1 MIHSRIYPPSGE
13 LLRDVDGESLKAHVQ
28 DGRCVVWLDLDSPS
42 AEEVESL
49 GPLLGIMDLT
59 LEDVTKQGQRAKI
72 ESYDH
77 YLYVVMHGMKLGQ
90 ADQRLSLPELDL
102 LLGPNYLVTVH
113 YEAMENV
120 LQHRQ
125 IAEMTASTMG
135 RGADF
140 LLYTLVDSLVDSYF
154 PVLDSLDDRIDQL
167 EDDIVERTA
176 EGILARIFA
185 LKRDVVVL
193 RKVISPQI
201 EVFNQLT
208 SRTYDLVQ
216 DKHIVYF
223 RDVHDH
229 LIRAFEVIDSYRD
242 LMTGA
247 LDAYLSTVSNRLNSV
262 MKRLTLIATIF
273 MPITFITGVFGM
285 NFGSA
290 PQVVWD
296 NGAFFWLSLVGMAV
310 ITAVQIV
317 YFRLVGWI

>member
-1 MIHSRIYPPSGE
+1 MIHSRIYLPSGD
-13 LLRDVDGESLKAHVQ
+13 LLSDVPRDALPGYVQ
-28 DGRCVVWLDLDSPS
+28 DSRCVVWLDLENPP
-42 AEEVESL
+42 AEEVDSL
-49 GPLLGIMDLT
+49 GPLLGIMHLT

-77 YLYVVMHGMKLGQ
+77 YLYMVIHGIKLGE
-90 ADQRLSLPELDL
+90 AEQRISLPELDL
-102 LLGPNYLVTVH
+102 LLGSNYLVSVH
-113 YEAMENV
+113 YEPMENV

-140 LLYTLVDSLVDSYF
+140 LLYALVDSLVDSYF
-154 PVLDSLDDRIDQL
+154 PVLDALDDLIDQL
-167 EDDIVERTA
+167 EDDVIGRASDDV
-176 EGILARIFA
+176 LARLFA

-201 EVFNQLT
+201 EVFNQLS
-208 SRTYDLVQ
+208 SRTYDLIQ
-216 DKHIVYF
+216 EQHIVYF

-242 LMTGA
+242 LMTGL

-262 MKRLTLIATIF
+262 MKRLTIIATIF

-285 NFGSA
+285 NFASA
-290 PQVVWD
+290 PQALWD
-296 NGAFFWLSLVGMAV
+296 NGSFFWYSLAGMAI
-310 ITAVQIV
+310 ITGVQIL
-317 YFRLVGWI
+317 YFRLEGWI